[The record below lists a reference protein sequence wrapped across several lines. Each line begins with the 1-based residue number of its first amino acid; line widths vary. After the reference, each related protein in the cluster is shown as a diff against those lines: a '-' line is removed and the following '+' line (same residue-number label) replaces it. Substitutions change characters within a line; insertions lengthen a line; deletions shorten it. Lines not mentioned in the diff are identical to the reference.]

1 MLVISR
7 RIGERVRIGPN
18 VWVMV
23 TRIEDGSVRLAIDA
37 PRHITIAREELIV
50 HAAKAKETAR

>member
-7 RIGERVRIGPN
+7 RIGERVKIGPN

-37 PRHITIAREELIV
+37 PRHLTIVREELLV
-50 HAAKAKETAR
+50 RKEAAK